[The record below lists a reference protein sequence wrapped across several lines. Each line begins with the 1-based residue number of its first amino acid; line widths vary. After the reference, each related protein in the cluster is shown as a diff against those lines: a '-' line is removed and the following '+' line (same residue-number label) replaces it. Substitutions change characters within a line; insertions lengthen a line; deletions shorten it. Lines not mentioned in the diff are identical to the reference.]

1 MQFVDTI
8 AHHITSSPGFGS
20 WPFHVDYVVKNK
32 VALGQVYLL
41 VLRIAPV
48 KIITSLLLTHTLSI
62 YIGWYTLLAADSIV
76 KRSVNT
82 LVFLSDDTETEGFVV
97 FLSCSRHTTKQYLKI
112 RSWPLRSSHF
122 LINS

>member
-20 WPFHVDYVVKNK
+20 WPFHVDFVVKNK

-48 KIITSLLLTHTLSI
+48 KIITTLLHTHILSI
-62 YIGWYTLLAADSIV
+62 YFGWYTLLAADSIV

-82 LVFLSDDTETEGFVV
+82 AVFLSDDTEAEGFVV
-97 FLSCSRHTTKQYLKI
+97 FLSSSRHTTKQYLKI

-122 LINS
+122 LINY

>member
-97 FLSCSRHTTKQYLKI
+97 FLSSSRHTTKQYLKI